1 MNPQQ
6 IISLI
11 SKIRDSANQLILQE
25 LERHGIKGIVPSHG
39 DILVILFSRDSV
51 PMSELASLIN
61 KKKNT
66 VTTLVDKLFKL
77 GYVVKVNDPGDSR
90 ITLVC
95 LTQKRR
101 SLQTAF
107 NRVSD
112 VLLDKVYAGISEKEK
127 GAVIKILLKIKN
139 NLE

>member
-1 MNPQQ
+1 MKPQQ

-77 GYVVKVNDPGDSR
+77 VYVVKVNDPGDSR

>member
-1 MNPQQ
+1 MKPQQ

-107 NRVSD
+107 SRVSD